1 MTVASGFIVGRA
13 RLFLAACLCAYGM
26 LLLAGAPG
34 VARAETLFATAQD
47 EARLTI
53 ETAGGAHVFQVE
65 IADNDSERS
74 RGLMYRRTLAAD
86 HGMLFDFIVERPVAF
101 WMKNTYVSL
110 DMIFIRA
117 DGTIERIAERTEPL
131 SEKLVPSDGA
141 VRFVL
146 EVAGG
151 TAERLGIRR
160 GDRIVHPRI
169 SHAK

>member
-1 MTVASGFIVGRA
+1 MTIASGFFLGRA
-13 RLFLAACLCAYGM
+13 RVVLAACVCG
-26 LLLAGAPG
+26 LLVLAGMPAAAWAESPL
-34 VARAETLFATAQD
+34 VATQD
-47 EARLTI
+47 EGRVTVK
-53 ETAGGAHVFQVE
+53 TSSGAHVFQVE
-65 IADNDSERS
+65 IADNDAERS

-117 DGTIERIAERTEPL
+117 DGTIERVAERTEPL
-131 SEKLVPSDGA
+131 SEKIVPSDGP

-146 EVAGG
+146 EVVAG
-151 TAERLGIRR
+151 TAARLSIRR

-169 SHAK
+169 TDTK